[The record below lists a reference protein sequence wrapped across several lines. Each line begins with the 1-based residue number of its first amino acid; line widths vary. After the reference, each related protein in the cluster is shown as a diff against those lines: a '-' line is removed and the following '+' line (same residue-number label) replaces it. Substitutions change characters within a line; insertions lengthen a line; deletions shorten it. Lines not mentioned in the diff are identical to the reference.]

1 MESGS
6 TVGSSRRLFDNDSV
20 LPTMQEPN
28 QETVSWPQVCQIIVG
43 LTGLFGNLTCVVLLC
58 RRSVRNNTNL
68 LIVNQAVVDGI
79 ASTLLMAATTADIG
93 GIRTSVKAPLAEI
106 LYCYFW
112 NSLVIVFGCF
122 AVSTFNMV
130 ALSIERYLA
139 VVHPIWYSR
148 NFKKRLLGAFIASV
162 WVLGPAFQVLNVI
175 FHYEATADHQC
186 RFVAK
191 HKVILVMLFIWEYF
205 FPVCV
210 MTYSFA
216 AIIAKFRKLNKVA
229 IERGTGQLHLP
240 TILQIPKTSVAESS
254 SADSGGP
261 SHETGEV
268 YRVTENGDSPNAGGA
283 EMGSMK
289 RSQLQVPNAD
299 CRMPQ
304 EQQLPSDK
312 ESRRSTGM
320 NSALRERAKPRQAAP
335 GANIQ
340 RRNTTRVLIFMYL
353 LYLFCWSPNQW
364 AFFSYTLG
372 VKIDFLSNWYM
383 FLIFLANMNSCVNP
397 FLFALRLKVY
407 RQELNAMCKRCFT
420 FR

>member
-6 TVGSSRRLFDNDSV
+6 TVESSPRLFDNDSV
-20 LPTMQEPN
+20 LPTNMQESN
-28 QETVSWPQVCQIIVG
+28 QETVSWPQVCQIIIG

-68 LIVNQAVVDGI
+68 LIVNQAVVDGV

-93 GIRTSVKAPLAEI
+93 GIRTSVKAPVAEI

-148 NFKKRLLGAFIASV
+148 NFKKRLLGLFIASV

-216 AIIAKFRKLNKVA
+216 AIIVKFRKLNKVA

-254 SADSGGP
+254 SAAHDSVGT
-261 SHETGEV
+261 SHETAEV
-268 YRVTENGDSPNAGGA
+268 YRVKGIGDSPKSGGA
-283 EMGSMK
+283 EMKS
-289 RSQLQVPNAD
+289 SQLQVPNAD
-299 CRMPQ
+299 CKMPQ
-304 EQQLPSDK
+304 EQLPSDK
-312 ESRRSTGM
+312 ESGRSTGM
-320 NSALRERAKPRQAAP
+320 NIALRERVKPHQVAAR
-335 GANIQ
+335 ANLQ
-340 RRNTTRVLIFMYL
+340 RRNTTRVLLFMYL

-364 AFFSYTLG
+364 AFLSYTLG
-372 VKIDFLSNWYM
+372 VKINFLSNWYM
-383 FLIFLANMNSCVNP
+383 FLIFLATMNSCVNP

-407 RQELNAMCKRCFT
+407 RQELNAMCRRCFT